1 MTKKK
6 AVICTI
12 MFAIMVVGTCIAL
25 MFVKP
30 YESEISLFHFF
41 CPCIVGNWIGERI
54 NKFYDW
60 LMKNN

>member
-12 MFAIMVVGTCIAL
+12 MFTIMVLALAVAL

-30 YESEISLFHFF
+30 YESKMSLFHAF
-41 CPCIVGNWIGERI
+41 CPIIVGRWLGERI
-54 NKFYDW
+54 GKFYDW
-60 LMKNN
+60 VRKNG

>member
-12 MFAIMVVGTCIAL
+12 MFAIMVVGIGIAL
-25 MFVKP
+25 MLVKP
-30 YESEISLFHFF
+30 YESEISLFHAF
-41 CPCIVGNWIGERI
+41 CPLIVGQWFAERI

-60 LMKNN
+60 LRKDC

>member
-12 MFAIMVVGTCIAL
+12 MFAIMVVGIGIAL

-30 YESEISLFHFF
+30 YKSEMSLFHAF
-41 CPCIVGNWIGERI
+41 CPMIVGHWLGGRVG
-54 NKFYDW
+54 KFYDW
-60 LMKNN
+60 LRKNN